1 MHTLLKKLNWK
12 QQAPTVVLHAD
23 AAQLALLDIPAAH
36 PCLLQMD
43 ALQPARFF
51 IVFVATRQRL
61 EQALSAILPQ
71 AEGDA
76 ILWMVY
82 PKKSSALYAG
92 ELSRDHGWDSL
103 RAAGWDT
110 VRQVAFDEDWSALR
124 FRRLGFIGQS

>member
-61 EQALSAILPQ
+61 EQALSAILP
-71 AEGDA
+71 
-76 ILWMVY
+76 
-82 PKKSSALYAG
+82 
-92 ELSRDHGWDSL
+92 
-103 RAAGWDT
+103 
-110 VRQVAFDEDWSALR
+110 
-124 FRRLGFIGQS
+124 

>member
-1 MHTLLKKLNWK
+1 MHTLLNKLNWK
-12 QQAPTVVLHAD
+12 QQVPTVILHAD
-23 AAQLALLDIPAAH
+23 VGQLARLDIPVAH
-36 PCLLQMD
+36 PCILQVE

-51 IVFVATRQRL
+51 IVFAATRQRL
-61 EQALSAILPQ
+61 EQTLNAILPQ

-124 FRRLGFIGQS
+124 FRRVGFIGQS